1 VGRAKFIHRN
11 QPPEYTMRTALHTQQ
26 NNGFHPALMN
36 AALTELNEPE
46 LAALVELD
54 DADTETA
61 TEAANDATAEA
72 ATEAVPVSWT
82 EMVSHR
88 TALIRF
94 AQRKLHDPMLAEDV
108 VHDVFEAVISGRA
121 KFGGRC
127 ALKSWLTAILKFK
140 IVDLVRQR
148 AGYDSLDASSDEDG
162 EVPESL
168 ALRCTQPQPDE
179 VTEQR
184 QRLQQV
190 LDRIS
195 ALPESLRSV
204 IELRVLQ
211 DRSTEDVCATL
222 AISEDNLFVRL
233 HRARKQLAS

>member
-1 VGRAKFIHRN
+1 MQTAFNASQTNASRA
-11 QPPEYTMRTALHTQQ
+11 A
-26 NNGFHPALMN
+26 FHPALV
-36 AALTELNEPE
+36 AKSTAPVLS
-46 LAALVELD
+46 AVELEAIESS
-54 DADTETA
+54 DAVSEA
-61 TEAANDATAEA
+61 TLVS
-72 ATEAVPVSWT
+72 VPVSWP

-148 AGYDSLDASSDEDG
+148 AGYDSLDACTDEDG
-162 EVPESL
+162 EAPESL
-168 ALRCTQPQPDE
+168 ALLCPQPQPDE
-179 VTEQR
+179 VAEQR
-184 QRLQQV
+184 ERLQHTMS
-190 LDRIS
+190 RIN
-195 ALPESLRSV
+195 ALPESLRHV

-211 DRSTEDVCATL
+211 DRSTEDVCSTL

-233 HRARKQLAS
+233 HRARKQLLS